1 MDAPRTI
8 EVSAEQYQRLEREA
22 ARMGLTVS
30 AYVAFLSASRQHLPS
45 QDLVDAISFLHKGYP
60 NTLKKLAQ

>member
-1 MDAPRTI
+1 
-8 EVSAEQYQRLEREA
+8 
-22 ARMGLTVS
+22 MGLTVS